1 MERWK
6 AGKTLR
12 SIEIPIG
19 IKKMKKITKELLSEI
34 ISEVLND
41 LAIEEGRAQYSKVKP
56 WESGI
61 VYFDKSA
68 NAAPLKPRMVRI
80 KASVDVQGTLSLK
93 KNYQQNMV
101 QLEIMTDVIDNDG
114 NYIKKPVYVKM
125 PGKAIDP
132 DEEGRFIDVEGWR
145 LQKLGLTD
153 KYGNLL
159 DSRGNILA
167 SKKQQNKF
175 SGA

>member
-1 MERWK
+1 
-6 AGKTLR
+6 
-12 SIEIPIG
+12 
-19 IKKMKKITKELLSEI
+19 MKKLTKELLNEI
-34 ISEVLND
+34 IND
-41 LAIEEGRAQYSKVKP
+41 VISDTLIEEGRAQFSKVKP
-56 WESGI
+56 WQSGI

-68 NAAPLKPRMVRI
+68 NAEPLKPRMVRI

-93 KNYQQNMV
+93 KNYQQNTV
-101 QLEIMTDVIDNDG
+101 QLEIVTDVIDNDG
-114 NYIKKPVYVKM
+114 KHIKKPIYVKV
-125 PGKAIDP
+125 PGKAIIP
-132 DEEGRFIDVEGWR
+132 DDEGRFIDIEGWR
-145 LQKLGLTD
+145 LSKLGLTD